1 MFKKA
6 LLQKVLINKNFTKIN
21 TIFNTKINSKPF
33 SIYNSDREKKLSQ
46 FFKLPSI
53 NNLKEDQIF
62 DKSEIPDVSVLNIQD
77 DEIDKVDLMEKILKK
92 KLFDEER
99 KMKLFFK
106 GNSDRESIKITEN
119 LIEKLRLNK
128 EFKFSEDYK
137 SKQILNEYGNYDKY
151 FENYK
156 IVVEKKPDLSD
167 DGSNRWESKYRELH
181 EKYNN
186 PNSRVKTEKNR
197 RIQLLKMIEDLNN
210 YDTEFNFI
218 DYLNFQEQFDQPDLR
233 STNPRDI
240 NENHLEDVDVGLL
253 DRINTNKINYRDVKE
268 DLFGVRGKEAEEES
282 KNLNEN
288 DDSQNFDNNKPP
300 FLNEKVDY
308 NPIRDKDGNPY
319 HTVNLITGPD
329 EPQLEHN
336 VREAVK
342 TARNIKNKIEE
353 IRAKTVEGEGS
364 ENGIE
369 EEDPEIEKYFRNSMA
384 R

>member
-77 DEIDKVDLMEKILKK
+77 DEIDKV
-92 KLFDEER
+92 
-99 KMKLFFK
+99 
-106 GNSDRESIKITEN
+106 
-119 LIEKLRLNK
+119 
-128 EFKFSEDYK
+128 
-137 SKQILNEYGNYDKY
+137 
-151 FENYK
+151 
-156 IVVEKKPDLSD
+156 SD